1 MPKKFH
7 KIKECGCIIQA
18 ITCGCIN
25 NDKMYLL
32 GGHKY
37 YIICDKCKQ
46 DEESG
51 NDTLY
56 DMWIN
61 DNLTNDLGY
70 AGWNE
75 DK

>member
-18 ITCGCIN
+18 ITCGIS

-32 GGHKY
+32 GGHNHY
-37 YIICDKCKQ
+37 TICDKCKQ

-51 NDTLY
+51 DDTLY